1 MYFAQNF
8 RLVIFYKPALKL
20 VEYLHAAAE
29 SKSPVR
35 LKASTFYT
43 LYNCIFIIANVHT
56 RGVGN
61 VKVVLHNTYMHSA
74 LKFEK
79 SENLGIASTAKMAIF

>member
-1 MYFAQNF
+1 M
-8 RLVIFYKPALKL
+8 
-20 VEYLHAAAE
+20 EYLHAAAE

-56 RGVGN
+56 RAGVGN

-79 SENLGIASTAKMAIF
+79 SANLGIASTAKMAIF